1 MNQKTN
7 KKLTLFN
14 YLMNMLFRRY
24 LIRNRNPIESPT
36 YLYPI
41 RFSGYSKNRKSKH
54 PWIKY
59 TPKLGRPKFIK
70 QSFGTI

>member
-24 LIRNRNPIESPT
+24 LIRNRNPTESPT
-36 YLYPI
+36 YTSLDFQVI
-41 RFSGYSKNRKSKH
+41 
-54 PWIKY
+54 
-59 TPKLGRPKFIK
+59 PKTENHNILGSNIYLKFNFRVAHFK
-70 QSFGTI
+70 EMTHV

>member
-24 LIRNRNPIESPT
+24 LIRNRNPTESPIT
-36 YLYPI
+36 TQVDFQVISKTENHNMLTPNIYLNCMQHLKVFQYK
-41 RFSGYSKNRKSKH
+41 R
-54 PWIKY
+54 
-59 TPKLGRPKFIK
+59 
-70 QSFGTI
+70 

>member
-24 LIRNRNPIESPT
+24 LIRNRNPTESPT
-36 YLYPI
+36 STLLDFQVKNSMTTDKILESNIYLNYM
-41 RFSGYSKNRKSKH
+41 RHLEVLRYKR
-54 PWIKY
+54 
-59 TPKLGRPKFIK
+59 
-70 QSFGTI
+70 

>member
-24 LIRNRNPIESPT
+24 LIRNRNPTESPT
-36 YLYPI
+36 YTSLDFQVIP
-41 RFSGYSKNRKSKH
+41 KNRKS
-54 PWIKY
+54 
-59 TPKLGRPKFIK
+59 
-70 QSFGTI
+70 